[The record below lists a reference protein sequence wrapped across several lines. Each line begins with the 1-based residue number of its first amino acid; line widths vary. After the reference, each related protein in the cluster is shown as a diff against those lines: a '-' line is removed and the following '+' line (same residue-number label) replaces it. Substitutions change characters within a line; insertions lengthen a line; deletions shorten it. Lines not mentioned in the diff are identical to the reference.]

1 MGVWAL
7 FIIINNTR
15 YCTVAL
21 LILYC
26 PSLPCISYK
35 IEMYPVIFNNRLSFS
50 LDTHSEEILDTNTVI
65 STRVILYG

>member
-15 YCTVAL
+15 YCTV
-21 LILYC
+21 LYC

-50 LDTHSEEILDTNTVI
+50 LDTHSEEILDTVI

>member
-21 LILYC
+21 LYC
-26 PSLPCISYK
+26 PSLLCISISYK

-50 LDTHSEEILDTNTVI
+50 LDTHSEEILDTD
-65 STRVILYG
+65 GF

>member
-15 YCTVAL
+15 YCTVLSLTAVYLL
-21 LILYC
+21 LIL
-26 PSLPCISYK
+26 LYK

-50 LDTHSEEILDTNTVI
+50 LDTHSEEILDTVI